1 MIKGQN
7 CRLNNNVKNYTPRFC
22 LVWGR
27 GLGAGAG
34 IHAYNKASV
43 SAPSNGQRAKLAVG
57 TIDQP
62 DLLRSLR

>member
-1 MIKGQN
+1 MSKTTRPDSG
-7 CRLNNNVKNYTPRFC
+7 